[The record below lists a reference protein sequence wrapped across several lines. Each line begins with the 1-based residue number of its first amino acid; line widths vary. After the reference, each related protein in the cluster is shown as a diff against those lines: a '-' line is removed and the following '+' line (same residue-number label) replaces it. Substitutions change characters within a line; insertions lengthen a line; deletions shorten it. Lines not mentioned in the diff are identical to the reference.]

1 MTTVLRLAT
10 SLLTAC
16 ATPSASQAP
25 GQSTSPPSSPN
36 RPMIALSKGEP
47 ISLALRA
54 FQTVGGGSYPHLV
67 LNATFDDQDE
77 RGDPFPVL
85 AEALPQLDTDTWRV
99 FPDGTMETIYRLKP
113 NIAWHDGTPLD
124 ARDFI
129 FAWQVYANPASGSS
143 ATVPVG
149 EMQEVS
155 AGDSRTVIIRW
166 RRPFPGAGA
175 IATRNQTG
183 FGALPRHILEPAYA

>member
-77 RGDPFPVL
+77 QGNPFPVL
-85 AEALPQLDTDTWRV
+85 PEALPQLNTDTWRV
-99 FPDGTMETIYRLKP
+99 FPDGAMETTYRLRAGA
-113 NIAWHDGTPLD
+113 AWQDGKPLD
-124 ARDFI
+124 AAD
-129 FAWQVYANPASGSS
+129 
-143 ATVPVG
+143 
-149 EMQEVS
+149 
-155 AGDSRTVIIRW
+155 
-166 RRPFPGAGA
+166 
-175 IATRNQTG
+175 
-183 FGALPRHILEPAYA
+183 